1 MDRLSELLP
10 IGPPLK
16 EAQQIG
22 RHGAI
27 DSLTDRLRSR
37 HVVKMLEPRRV
48 GKTSVARAALERIR
62 LAGGAVA
69 AVDLAKRTSS
79 SDVAKDLADQLAG
92 AVPRASRRAGGLV
105 LSLRRSGAEGAIGE
119 EGGLALRIAEELL
132 SGSASPAVVLERAA
146 ARATDRVTAV
156 LLDEAHT
163 LAAWPEHERTA
174 LGSVLKNNST
184 LGVVVASSER
194 HALEQLTSADGPLRY
209 VGTRFE
215 LPEIAQEDWQAGLRE
230 RFAEL
235 GAPITTSALGLLLDQ
250 SHGHPYC
257 TMLLAHES
265 GRLGIDVGEVS
276 ETVVQAAL
284 VTVRRDEAW
293 QDLR

>member
-10 IGPPLK
+10 VGPPLS

-22 RHGAI
+22 RTSAI
-27 DSLTDRLRSR
+27 DSLEGRLCSC

-62 LAGGAVA
+62 LAGGTVA
-69 AVDLAKRTSS
+69 DVNLAIRASPEDAAS
-79 SDVAKDLADQLAG
+79 DLADQLAG
-92 AVPRASRRAGGLV
+92 GVVRARRRLGGFVSGLRRADAG
-105 LSLRRSGAEGAIGE
+105 EAIGE
-119 EGGLALRIAEELL
+119 ERAFALRVAAELL
-132 SGSASPAVVLERAA
+132 SGSASPAVVIERAA
-146 ARATDRVTAV
+146 ARVQDGVTAV

-163 LAAWPEHERTA
+163 LARWPESARMA
-174 LGSVLKNNST
+174 MGAVLKDNQA

-194 HALEQLTSADGPLRY
+194 RALGQLTAPEGPLRY
-209 VGTRFE
+209 VGARFD
-215 LPEIAQEDWQAGLRE
+215 LPAIAHEDWQGGLRE

-235 GAPITTSALGLLLDQ
+235 SAPITVAALGLLLEQ
-250 SHGHPYC
+250 SRGHPYC

-265 GRLGIDVGEVS
+265 GRLGMDVGEVS
-276 ETVVQAAL
+276 EAVVRAAL

-293 QDLR
+293 RELL